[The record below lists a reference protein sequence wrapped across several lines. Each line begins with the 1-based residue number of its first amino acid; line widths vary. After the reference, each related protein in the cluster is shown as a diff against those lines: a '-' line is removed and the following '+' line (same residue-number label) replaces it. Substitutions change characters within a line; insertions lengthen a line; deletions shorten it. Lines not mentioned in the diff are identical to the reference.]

1 MEIQKVNLSYLVF
14 AQALIRQNRGL
25 AKRMLG
31 QSEGMLDILEVFTQ
45 TQIGLLANRKD
56 LLCKMQLQER
66 AILSLLTEP
75 HLPESPVC
83 SPERAT
89 HS

>member
-14 AQALIRQNRGL
+14 AQALIRQNRSL

-45 TQIGLLANRKD
+45 TQIGLLANRQD
-56 LLCKMQLQER
+56 LLCKMQLQEH
-66 AILSLLTEP
+66 AILSLLTES
-75 HLPESPVC
+75 HLPEHPIC
-83 SPERAT
+83 SPKRAT